1 MVICIRDYTTSVCRY
16 TAFETNYNFFA
27 GKTYRIIYD
36 NNHTIQIIDD
46 DGYLVSLTK
55 DDIGMGFAYHFK
67 YLSEIRDNK
76 LKQLGI

>member
-16 TAFETNYNFFA
+16 TA

-46 DGYLVSLTK
+46 DGYLVALTK
-55 DDIGMGFAYHFK
+55 DHIGMWFSYHFK